1 MQTTSIVVVLFLIVG
16 IIVLSFWSYG
26 IQRDASTYDASP
38 GQYPIDDV
46 RYEWPVKERR
56 RTYRPTSG
64 MGSDAVVGGRT
75 GVAAAPK
82 VVCALSD
89 TCPEAL

>member
-1 MQTTSIVVVLFLIVG
+1 MKAANIAIVLFLVIG
-16 IIVLSFWSYG
+16 AIVLSLWRPSVLTG
-26 IQRDASTYDASP
+26 ATETP
-38 GQYPIDDV
+38 GQYPIGDM

-56 RTYRPTSG
+56 RPYRPTSG
-64 MGSDAVVGGRT
+64 MGSDAVVDGRM
-75 GVAAAPK
+75 GAAAPAPK